1 MKEIVRQTKVI
12 YTPLKYQGKRV
23 GIMPVR
29 ILIMLGLII
38 LTVSCSKVMFSTH
51 TVTKETV
58 YVPVEVRVTD
68 TIKVT
73 KTRIKYVESPLSKR
87 IVRDFTKSVSNVTP
101 QVKTKSY
108 NSKTIA
114 INEIVKDPKILD
126 FITHNEVLQRVYKIS
141 QITGLK
147 PSVLIAQKGLE
158 SAWGNSTFTKTTKC
172 LGNIKCNNKSCKKL
186 NKKGLR
192 HKQMGSVGS
201 HCVQLYDDNPSDR
214 FVRFATYQ
222 EGWNHYQKLIEKRY
236 MSAGAKSTASGQ
248 IQRIKSLGYA
258 TDKKYPAKVMSI
270 ITKNKLNVLDDYI
283 FKGYTITSM
292 TGKYTYLKQ

>member
-1 MKEIVRQTKVI
+1 MKEITRQTSYVPVI
-12 YTPLKYQGKRV
+12 IKGQEVKIKAIPTLV
-23 GIMPVR
+23 
-29 ILIMLGLII
+29 LLGFLFVFA
-38 LTVSCSKVMFSTH
+38 VSCSKVMFSTH
-51 TVTKETV
+51 TVTKEAV
-58 YVPVEVRVTD
+58 YVPVEVRD
-68 TIKVT
+68 TVIKTVT
-73 KTRIKYVESPLSKR
+73 KTKIKYVESPLSKR
-87 IVRDFTKSVSNVTP
+87 IVRDFTKSVSTP

-108 NSKTIA
+108 GSKTIA

-172 LGNIKCNNKSCKKL
+172 LGNIKCNNKACKKL
-186 NKKGLR
+186 NKRGLR

-236 MSAGAKSTASGQ
+236 MSAGTKATASGQ

-270 ITKNKLNVLDDYI
+270 ITKNKLNVLDEYI
-283 FKGYTITSM
+283 LKGYTITSM
-292 TGKYTYLKQ
+292 TGKYTYLEQ